1 MYDPAH
7 DRAETGDLGGARP
20 GRGLRYGGG
29 ITAAAMSGT
38 EANGRPGLAV
48 DCGYL
53 STISW
58 RSEETPAFYAPPF
71 SPRPQGKEREPT
83 RVACFAL
90 TSPSIHLHVVVHA
103 EWVSLCADSC
113 CLCDPRFS
121 VLQGRNGRRP
131 CPCFSVLRERERRMQ
146 QVPQC
151 YPPCRAPPS
160 LNLHPS
166 PCPVL
171 PLHAFALCRH
181 GLSCRP

>member
-58 RSEETPAFYAPPF
+58 RSEETPAFYAV
-71 SPRPQGKEREPT
+71 ERIWLWGESEYHYDY
-83 RVACFAL
+83 V
-90 TSPSIHLHVVVHA
+90 
-103 EWVSLCADSC
+103 
-113 CLCDPRFS
+113 
-121 VLQGRNGRRP
+121 
-131 CPCFSVLRERERRMQ
+131 
-146 QVPQC
+146 
-151 YPPCRAPPS
+151 
-160 LNLHPS
+160 
-166 PCPVL
+166 
-171 PLHAFALCRH
+171 
-181 GLSCRP
+181 